1 MKEYHVWDAKPKPGP
16 FRAFIAEDDKD
27 GEPRI
32 IVRRRMQNEEGFYE
46 EYFKSLINESVRITG
61 DITPSYSGLDTEHFE
76 LIKNRME
83 AAGFNVKT
91 VFLLRDPVQRCW
103 SLFRMT
109 MQRRESRYSF
119 ANDEEM
125 NQRFLEISKSLQF
138 RLRTQY
144 EQTIG
149 ALQSVFPAENLYIG
163 IYEEM
168 FEKAQLNKL
177 SGFLGVP
184 FSKKTGSE
192 KKNVSPEK
200 ALDPDAAREC
210 YHFYKSTYE
219 YCAGKFP
226 QTSNLWLNEAS
237 FSL

>member
-1 MKEYHVWDAKPKPGP
+1 MKEYHVWDAKLKPGP

-103 SLFRMT
+103 SSFRMT
-109 MQRRESRYSF
+109 M
-119 ANDEEM
+119 
-125 NQRFLEISKSLQF
+125 
-138 RLRTQY
+138 
-144 EQTIG
+144 
-149 ALQSVFPAENLYIG
+149 
-163 IYEEM
+163 
-168 FEKAQLNKL
+168 
-177 SGFLGVP
+177 
-184 FSKKTGSE
+184 
-192 KKNVSPEK
+192 
-200 ALDPDAAREC
+200 
-210 YHFYKSTYE
+210 
-219 YCAGKFP
+219 
-226 QTSNLWLNEAS
+226 
-237 FSL
+237 